1 MMLKTFYIDVDDTN
15 ETGLNFV
22 SFVDEP
28 AIEVNW
34 LKFSE
39 DDKEKMSFKLDED
52 QHIVF
57 GPAIVADKEIYR
69 NKNGFEF
76 FVVFTKNAIKKMVE
90 KYSKDG
96 KLNSV
101 DVNHNENA
109 VDDVVMIES
118 FIKDEANGISPK
130 EFEDV
135 TDGSWFTKFKVNN
148 EELWQKVKS
157 GEVKGFSVAG
167 MFDLKDEEFK
177 EEHEQTIPKNADC
190 LTIEVIYDGEEYV
203 STDQNIKFNGFDNI
217 YIMKKNL
224 LTLAKMIMQ
233 LSQTQTDKGVLVAE
247 AELAEGV
254 EVFVE
259 DENGE
264 LIPAVDGEYITEDK
278 VIVVAEGKVSE
289 IKDKEEEKPAE
300 PAAEEP
306 KPEEMATEPTE
317 PAEPAEPA
325 EPEPDEK
332 DKLIADLNGQIV
344 GKDIE
349 IENLN
354 AKIAELVAQLDE
366 ANKKAEEFAAQVPA
380 FKENKDDVTPVKSIA
395 EVIRDRQ

>member
-1 MMLKTFYIDVDDTN
+1 MKLKTFYITVDDSN

-39 DDKEKMSFKLDED
+39 DDKEKLSFKLDED

-76 FVVFTKNAIKKMVE
+76 FVVFTKDAIKKMVE

-101 DVNHNENA
+101 DVNHNENPI
-109 VDDVVMIES
+109 DDVVMIES

-177 EEHEQTIPKNADC
+177 EEHEQTID
-190 LTIEVIYDGEEYV
+190 
-203 STDQNIKFNGFDNI
+203 
-217 YIMKKNL
+217 
-224 LTLAKMIMQ
+224 
-233 LSQTQTDKGVLVAE
+233 
-247 AELAEGV
+247 
-254 EVFVE
+254 
-259 DENGE
+259 E
-264 LIPAVDGEYITEDK
+264 LIDEL
-278 VIVVAEGKVSE
+278 
-289 IKDKEEEKPAE
+289 IKK
-300 PAAEEP
+300 
-306 KPEEMATEPTE
+306 
-317 PAEPAEPA
+317 
-325 EPEPDEK
+325 
-332 DKLIADLNGQIV
+332 
-344 GKDIE
+344 
-349 IENLN
+349 
-354 AKIAELVAQLDE
+354 
-366 ANKKAEEFAAQVPA
+366 
-380 FKENKDDVTPVKSIA
+380 
-395 EVIRDRQ
+395 